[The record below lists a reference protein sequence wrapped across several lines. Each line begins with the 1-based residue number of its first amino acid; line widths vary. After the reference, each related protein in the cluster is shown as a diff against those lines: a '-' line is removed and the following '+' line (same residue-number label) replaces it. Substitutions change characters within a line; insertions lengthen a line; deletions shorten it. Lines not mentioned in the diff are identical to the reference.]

1 MQELDYNNQEIE
13 RQEIK
18 LDKLNQDID
27 VLQSEERG
35 IQEQLKNQAI
45 DMDKIKRDRDICQQS
60 LCQIGNVNLQMQ
72 DEIREEKQLI
82 ERFEQ

>member
-27 VLQSEERG
+27 VLQGEERE

-45 DMDKIKRDRDICQQS
+45 DMDKIKKDRDICQQA

>member
-27 VLQSEERG
+27 VLQGEERG

-60 LCQIGNVNLQMQ
+60 LCQIGNLNLQMQ